1 MGLFKRNQKDL
12 TADEYFKKYGSLNG
26 YTREND
32 NEIELCDASND
43 NVSIS
48 KCVDVV
54 SSLGRVGVVSSEMY
68 FDSYRDADGRLH
80 RVIIGG

>member
-54 SSLGRVGVVSSEMY
+54 SSEMY

>member
-12 TADEYFKKYGSLNG
+12 TTDEYFKKYGSLNG

-48 KCVDVV
+48 KCVDAV
-54 SSLGRVGVVSSEMY
+54 SRLGRVGVVSSDVY
-68 FDSYRDADGRLH
+68 YDSVRHANGALR
-80 RVIIGG
+80 RMVVGG

>member
-12 TADEYFKKYGSLNG
+12 TTDEYFKKYGSLNG

-48 KCVDVV
+48 KCVDAV
-54 SSLGRVGVVSSEMY
+54 SRLGRVGVVSSDVY
-68 FDSYRDADGRLH
+68 YDSVRHANCALR
-80 RVIIGG
+80 RMVVGG